1 MLRSSTIGNG
11 DPLYDDIGMTPTNGA
26 ALAVRVQV
34 GGEFAGF
41 ERFDAISC
49 ARNRGP
55 AMLIG
60 L

>member
-1 MLRSSTIGNG
+1 MLRRSIIGNG
-11 DPLYDDIGMTPTNGA
+11 DPLYDDIGMIPTNGA

-41 ERFDAISC
+41 ERFNAIGC

-55 AMLIG
+55 AMLMS